1 MGHTVESG
9 EHDGYSWV
17 SMINEWMTWG
27 IIKKQRRRW
36 ENEWD
41 WRLISLMVNEFRLW
55 LIWLYYK
62 KGDENPFICTF
73 ICDNDDSI
81 SDSNYLIF

>member
-1 MGHTVESG
+1 
-9 EHDGYSWV
+9 
-17 SMINEWMTWG
+17 
-27 IIKKQRRRW
+27 
-36 ENEWD
+36 
-41 WRLISLMVNEFRLW
+41 MVNEFRLW